1 MYWLFTDS
9 TENKDTNIF
18 YQLFNNSTVIE
29 FNDFICY
36 NAHSTSTNIN
46 TNINTNTNTNTNINT
61 KSIIYD
67 IYIKGNLI
75 KYVNKDEERTFI
87 YETDRI
93 SSISSV
99 SSISSISNKLLV
111 FKNSYKKTDNC
122 KLPLLIDSCYDNIY
136 KNIQF
141 KITELP
147 NNTLQIQS
155 NNNNFI
161 FILSKTPSL

>member
-9 TENKDTNIF
+9 TGNKDTNIF
-18 YQLFNNSTVIE
+18 YQHFNNSTMIE

-36 NAHSTSTNIN
+36 NAQSTSI
-46 TNINTNTNTNTNINT
+46 ISKKNT

-93 SSISSV
+93 SSIS
-99 SSISSISNKLLV
+99 NNLLV
-111 FKNSYKKTDNC
+111 FKNSYKETDNC
-122 KLPLLIDSCYDNIY
+122 KLPLLVDSCYDNVY
-136 KNIQF
+136 KNIEF
-141 KITELP
+141 KIFELP

-155 NNNNFI
+155 NNNFI

>member
-36 NAHSTSTNIN
+36 NAHSTSTS
-46 TNINTNTNTNTNINT
+46 TNTSTKTST

-93 SSISSV
+93 